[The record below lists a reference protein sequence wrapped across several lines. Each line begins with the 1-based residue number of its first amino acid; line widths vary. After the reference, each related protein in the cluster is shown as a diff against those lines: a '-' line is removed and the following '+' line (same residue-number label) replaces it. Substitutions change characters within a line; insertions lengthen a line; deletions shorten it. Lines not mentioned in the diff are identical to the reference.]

1 MAEASALF
9 AKSVSGSDAIRL
21 LPANGKSPGH
31 YGRWNVG
38 KQWAPCSGSAYPRSA
53 KFLPRPCQGPVGI
66 KPTAKKNSRPPGGRA
81 YSERLPP
88 GGRLPFPAG
97 CFIHPD
103 SRHSSRYSLGT
114 PPVLTYRSLFV
125 TCSRCGLPLPNLW
138 ATSSKVTLYLPGGR
152 SPSLLKV
159 GKKATLKQTLRL
171 CGAVCRRHSR
181 GRWGGLFRGCTGP
194 SG

>member
-1 MAEASALF
+1 MRLNRYQAQMPFDCFLRTASRLAIMADGT
-9 AKSVSGSDAIRL
+9 SGS
-21 LPANGKSPGH
+21 NGHPVLGVPIL
-31 YGRWNVG
+31 GR
-38 KQWAPCSGSAYPRSA
+38 PSS
-53 KFLPRPCQGPVGI
+53 CQGPVGI

-88 GGRLPFPAG
+88 GGRRPFPAG
-97 CFIHPD
+97 CFIHPE
-103 SRHSSRYSLGT
+103 SRRSSRYGLGT
-114 PPVLTYRSLFV
+114 PPVLPYRSLFV